1 MLGTRA
7 AGELGVPRLIGPS
20 PAWTGARHAHE
31 EVGEADP
38 RIIGERRLIDKWR
51 AARHGLRSRGD
62 PCRPC
67 ADRNPNNVATVL
79 AQACEAGLFV
89 LGPLTGKECAVRVLN
104 SLRFRAQA
112 AVHFDVPGPRGATA
126 QE

>member
-20 PAWTGARHAHE
+20 PARTGARHAHE
-31 EVGEADP
+31 EISEADP
-38 RIIGERRLIDKWR
+38 RIIGERRLINKWR
-51 AARHGLRSRGD
+51 AARHGLRGRGD

-67 ADRNPNNVATVL
+67 SDGDPGSITVAL

-89 LGPLTGKECAVRVLN
+89 LGPLTGKECAVRVLD
-104 SLRFRAQA
+104 SLRFWA
-112 AVHFDVPGPRGATA
+112 
-126 QE
+126 